1 MATAYSREDRL
12 NRLRLIRSENI
23 GPVTFH
29 QLLARFGT
37 AAAALTAIPELA
49 KQGGRGKPLKL
60 ASLATATAEVERV
73 AALGAKLLFHGE
85 SDYPAALAACDDA
98 PPVLCVKGDIP
109 LLRRPCIALVGARNA
124 SLNAQKMADQMAKT
138 LAEAGVC
145 VVSGLARGIDGA
157 AHRGGLAGGATAAV
171 IAGGIDTVYP
181 PEHEN
186 LQIDIATRG
195 VLIAEMPPGTQP
207 QARHFPRRNRVIA
220 GLSAATVVI
229 EAAEGSGSL
238 ISAQFAADYGREV
251 MAVPGSPLDPRAKGS
266 NKLLKQGATLVED
279 AADVLAALPALGAGL
294 AEPPG
299 AGFRPPPPVDPAESE
314 LARARPRIVEM
325 LSPSPVA
332 VDELLRQCQFSP
344 AVVQTVLLE
353 LELAGRLER
362 HPGGQVALLMGR

>member
-1 MATAYSREDRL
+1 MASAYSREDRL

-37 AAAALTAIPELA
+37 AAAALVAIPDLA
-49 KQGGRGKPLKL
+49 KHGGRGKPLKL

-124 SLNAQKMADQMAKT
+124 SLNAQKMAEQMAKT

-171 IAGGIDTVYP
+171 IAGGIDTIYP

-186 LQIDIATRG
+186 LQADIATRG

-279 AADVLAALPALGAGL
+279 AADILAALPALGAGL
-294 AEPPG
+294 AEPAG
-299 AGFRPPPPVDPAESE
+299 GGFRPPPPVDPAESE
-314 LARARPRIVEM
+314 VARARPRIVEM

>member
-1 MATAYSREDRL
+1 MVSAYSREDRL

-23 GPVTFH
+23 GPITFH

-37 AAAALTAIPELA
+37 AAAALAAIPNLA

-85 SDYPAALAACDDA
+85 GDYPTALAACDDA
-98 PPVLCVKGDIP
+98 PPVLCVKGDVP

-124 SLNAQKMADQMAKT
+124 SLNAQKMAEQMAKT

-171 IAGGIDTVYP
+171 IAGGIDTIYP

-186 LQIDIATRG
+186 LQADIATRG

-279 AADVLAALPALGAGL
+279 AADILAALPALRVGL

-299 AGFRPPPPVDPAESE
+299 GGFRPPPPADPAETE
-314 LARARPRIVEM
+314 LTRARPRIVEM

-344 AVVQTVLLE
+344 AVVQTVLME

-362 HPGGQVALLMGR
+362 HPGGQVALLMER